1 MQQGL
6 AGNRWARWSLYAL
19 TFFPLI
25 DFALRN
31 TPHLHIIGSVWSIIV
46 LVILAVVAWKRISSG
61 NRPVGFSWYK
71 YAGWYMIYILA
82 LMFMGLGLGHATV
95 AIDGFRADVFYMLF
109 AFLIPFVVVPED
121 VPKLLHAVAALAIL
135 IGVHGL
141 FQYIL
146 AVPIP
151 HGWVDVNEHV
161 RTRVF
166 SIITSPNELGAYLAL
181 TEPLIAGLFL
191 YERNRIRKWMYGV
204 GFFACVGT
212 HIFTYDRGSLLAL
225 ALALVVVAALI
236 RPRLLIV
243 VAILGVIG
251 FFLPPIHHRFADLFS
266 PVYLL
271 KAQQGGRLFRWGV
284 AFDTMSQ
291 NPLLGGGLGR
301 YGGSVA
307 SDFGLSIYSDN
318 YYMKVLGESGLIG
331 LLLFM
336 GMHLALLR
344 EVLKKAV
351 KRMEGRK
358 RYVVMGGFIG
368 LVAVVI
374 HNGVENVFEFGP
386 NVILYFT
393 IATLLLIWG
402 RGEEANVSAGEE
414 DTVSDRA
421 TVRASVS

>member
-1 MQQGL
+1 MHQGL
-6 AGNRWARWSLYAL
+6 ARSRWARWSVYAL

-46 LVILAVVAWKRISSG
+46 LLILAVIAWKRVSSG
-61 NRPVGFSWYK
+61 ERPPAFSWYK
-71 YAGWYMIYILA
+71 YAGWYIVYILA
-82 LMFMGLGLGHATV
+82 LMFMGLGLSHPIV
-95 AIDGFRADVFYMLF
+95 AVDGFRADVFYILF

-121 VPKLLHAVAALAIL
+121 VPKLLHAVVFLAIL
-135 IGVHGL
+135 VGVHGL

-166 SIITSPNELGAYLAL
+166 SIITSPNELGSYMAL

-212 HIFTYDRGSLLAL
+212 HVFTYDRGSLLAL
-225 ALALVVVAALI
+225 ILALVVVAALI
-236 RPRLLIV
+236 RPRLLILV
-243 VAILGVIG
+243 VILGVIG
-251 FFLPPIHHRFADLFS
+251 FFLPPIHHRFVDLFS

-271 KAQQGGRLFRWGV
+271 KAQQGGRLYRWGV

-291 NPLLGGGLGR
+291 NPLFGGGLGH

-307 SDFGLSIYSDN
+307 SDYGLGIYSDN

-331 LLLFM
+331 LVLFM

-344 EVLKKAV
+344 EVFKKAV

-358 RYVVMGGFIG
+358 RYVVIGGFIG

-386 NVILYFT
+386 MTVLYFT

-402 RGEEANVSAGEE
+402 RGEEKNLNASEE
-414 DTVSDRA
+414 HVVGDSPA
-421 TVRASVS
+421 ARASVS